1 MASPDR
7 YYHGS
12 DLLKLEQLTFPIL
25 LLESDRYE
33 ALSNDARVLYGVLF
47 RRMKLSLYN
56 QWMDENN
63 RAYFYFTREEMAKAI
78 RVSVS
83 TIKRV
88 VKQLLDNDLL
98 EEKRQGLNKPNKLY
112 LLQPHIPLMEEC
124 FSDDEKEG
132 NDREGDNPFI
142 KPLEDD
148 TQGIIQH
155 SARPGVKSDRKNKD
169 IQKCQNQ
176 LSGESNLTLP
186 EGSERAARKYNTRN
200 ENICYIPPS
209 PPTENREQL
218 TQEMRTKTEYESFS
232 DTDLQL
238 ADSILSIVVD
248 ALMFSGKT
256 FRISHSYH
264 DSQEVKEIFRKLRHC
279 DIEHVIQAVKTNSGI
294 SNYRNYVITVLY
306 NHAMTPDV
314 NISKHY
320 KPKNTFC
327 DFEQR
332 EYDDDFYKKIMEA
345 QGQ

>member
-1 MASPDR
+1 MTSPDR

-25 LLESDRYE
+25 LLESDKYE
-33 ALSNDARVLYGVLF
+33 SLSNDARVLYGVLF

-88 VKQLLDNDLL
+88 VKQLLENDLL

-112 LLQPHIPLMEEC
+112 LLQPYIPLMEEC
-124 FSDDEKEG
+124 FSDDG
-132 NDREGDNPFI
+132 DGREEDIPYINPM
-142 KPLEDD
+142 KDD
-148 TQGIIQH
+148 THGINQRK
-155 SARPGVKSDRKNKD
+155 ARPGVKSDKKNRD
-169 IQKCQNQ
+169 IQNGQNK

-186 EGSERAARKYNTRN
+186 EGSGRAAREYNTRN
-200 ENICYIPPS
+200 DNICFIPPS
-209 PPTENREQL
+209 PPTDDREQL
-218 TQEMRTKTEYESFS
+218 TQEMKEKTGYDSFS
-232 DTDLQL
+232 DTDLKL

-248 ALMFSGKT
+248 VLMFYGKT
-256 FRISHSYH
+256 FRISQNYH
-264 DSQEVKEIFRKLRHC
+264 DVAEVKEIFRKLRHC
-279 DIEHVIQAVKTNSGI
+279 DIDHAINAVKTNAEI

-314 NISKHY
+314 DITRQY
-320 KPKNTFC
+320 RPRNTFF

-332 EYDDDFYKKIMEA
+332 EYDDDLMRQIMEA